1 MSKLFRRHLIKV
13 SSFSGLFLN
22 LQMFRKVLQQFCH
35 TCADQA
41 EDSEEHCPPDTTSH
55 YIEADNRCED
65 DNNRDVK

>member
-1 MSKLFRRHLIKV
+1 
-13 SSFSGLFLN
+13 
-22 LQMFRKVLQQFCH
+22 MFHKVLQQMCQ

-65 DNNRDVK
+65 ENKEDVK